1 MVQAHS
7 FADNPSLA
15 ARARPLWLVILLAVL
30 LLMGR
35 PPGALAQEAERGWT
49 VCNQT
54 SFITETAIG
63 RPEGRSIVVEGWTK
77 IKPGSCRTVLTGP
90 LQLGVHFLYA
100 RSSAAHRGGLREWSG
115 DQPLCVDV
123 TGSFAVES
131 PPDCSAMG
139 LVSTEFRPVMIERR
153 TGWRTVLEESNE
165 YTASRLAP
173 NRTPLAAGVQRL
185 LSDAGIFEGRIDG
198 YIGRKTR
205 RAIAEFL
212 ELKGLEADISDDDLI
227 DILEQEAIARARNL
241 GLTLCNRTNQRIWAA
256 IARQKSDGWESRG
269 WWQIEAGGCARAI
282 DEELLLVPHF
292 VYGEMEVPEGVRKPL
307 RGSDAFCVA
316 RSLFAIKGRTD
327 CEASAYR
334 SELFIATPVP
344 EDGKLVHEFFER
356 DFGVIEPVR

>member
-1 MVQAHS
+1 MVQVLS
-7 FADNPSLA
+7 FAERLCGRFAAVVLGLA
-15 ARARPLWLVILLAVL
+15 AVLGLAPV
-30 LLMGR
+30 
-35 PPGALAQEAERGWT
+35 AHAQEAERGWT
-49 VCNQT
+49 ICNET
-54 SFITETAIG
+54 SFIAETAVG

-77 IKPGSCRTVLTGP
+77 IKPGDCRTVLTAP
-90 LQLGVHFLYA
+90 LQTGIHFLYA

-131 PPDCSAMG
+131 PPSCSAMG
-139 LVSTEFRPVMIERR
+139 LVSTDFRPVMIERR
-153 TGWRTVLEESNE
+153 TGWRTVLEESDE
-165 YTASRLAP
+165 FTSSRLAP

-185 LSDAGIFEGRIDG
+185 LSDAGIFEGQIDG

-212 ELKGLEADISDDDLI
+212 ETKGLAEDISDGDLI

-241 GLTLCNRTNQRIWAA
+241 GLTLCNRTTQRIWAA

-316 RSLFAIKGRTD
+316 RSMFAITGRTD

-344 EDGKLVHEFFER
+344 EGGKLVHEFFER
-356 DFGVIEPVR
+356 DFGVIEPLQ